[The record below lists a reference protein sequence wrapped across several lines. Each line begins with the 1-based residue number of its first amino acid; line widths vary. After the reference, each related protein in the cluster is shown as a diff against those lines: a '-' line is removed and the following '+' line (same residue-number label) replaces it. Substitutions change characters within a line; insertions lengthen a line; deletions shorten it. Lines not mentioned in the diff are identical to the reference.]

1 MSDDFLSSV
10 DDVSGS
16 VLPTFKPVAI
26 QENTTLGYVN
36 GHTLRTVFPGKTT
49 YTIVYSL
56 TLTGLWSVLAIPAS
70 FSSLCVV
77 VVVSH
82 EHSFRS

>member
-49 YTIVYSL
+49 YCLLSDTYWSMECFGH
-56 TLTGLWSVLAIPAS
+56 TGKLLITVCGGSGIT
-70 FSSLCVV
+70 
-77 VVVSH
+77 
-82 EHSFRS
+82 